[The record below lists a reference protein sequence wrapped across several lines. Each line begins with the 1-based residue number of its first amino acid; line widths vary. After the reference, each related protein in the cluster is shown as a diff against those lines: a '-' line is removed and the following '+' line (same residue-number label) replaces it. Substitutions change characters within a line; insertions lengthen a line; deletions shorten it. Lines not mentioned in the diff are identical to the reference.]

1 MILVPFARVIII
13 VGVLAAIL
21 ATPSRAEEK
30 GPGKSKL
37 VYRQIGA
44 GWRLAIDPARQG
56 QTFFLCAPKK
66 TSCPSIT
73 RIGWRKPFILF
84 RAGDGPG
91 IIFLNTRSNQF
102 GFAIINVELPRDLQ
116 SIVLDRP
123 ADAWEKLSP
132 TKRLW

>member
-1 MILVPFARVIII
+1 MILVLWARLIVI
-13 VGVLAAIL
+13 VGVVAATV
-21 ATPSRAEEK
+21 AAPARAEEK
-30 GPGKSKL
+30 GLGKSKL

-44 GWRLAIDPARQG
+44 GWRLATDPARQR
-56 QTFFLCAPKK
+56 QTFFLCAPNK

-116 SIVLDRP
+116 SIVLYRP

-132 TKRLW
+132 IRPL

>member
-1 MILVPFARVIII
+1 MTLVSLARVITIF
-13 VGVLAAIL
+13 GVVAAIL

-30 GPGKSKL
+30 GPEKSKL

-44 GWRLAIDPARQG
+44 GWRLATDPARQG

-66 TSCPSIT
+66 KSCPSIT
-73 RIGWRKPFILF
+73 RIGWRKPLILF

-102 GFAIINVELPRDLQ
+102 GFAIINVELPKDLQ
-116 SIVLDRP
+116 SIVLYRP

-132 TKRLW
+132 IRSVW